1 MIFGEAST
9 GSPGILH
16 VFSSS
21 KVSCP
26 FPKKS
31 LGVPKCSKPSITAED
46 GQAPTFTRICWRHA
60 ADLTSTIQ
68 ILHSG
73 GIRPAAIT
81 DEQDF
86 DYHWSPP
93 FYCRVDV
100 KHVLQDVNHEKYV
113 NYSRVS
119 KGPQMKRTQPKPVPP
134 SQPVLAFSICLAGM
148 VGWAF
153 TWEKL
158 QLRLLDPRI
167 WSAGWEHFMRLSW
180 RHTLY
185 IFLEGFNHHVERG

>member
-9 GSPGILH
+9 GSPGIFR

-81 DEQDF
+81 DVQDF
-86 DYHWSPP
+86 DYHWSLA

-100 KHVLQDVNHEKYV
+100 KHILQDVNHEKYV

-119 KGPQMKRTQPKPVPP
+119 KGPQI
-134 SQPVLAFSICLAGM
+134 FSERNRNQFLLPGRA
-148 VGWAF
+148 VGLFHLPCRNGRVGEIAA
-153 TWEKL
+153 TVVGPQDL
-158 QLRLLDPRI
+158 
-167 WSAGWEHFMRLSW
+167 EHTS
-180 RHTLY
+180 
-185 IFLEGFNHHVERG
+185 